1 MINTII
7 SFAIIIA
14 VITVLAVRLCY
25 TKRRAVEGVFDN
37 SEYRLDSAE
46 ESADLYSLLSKSFLS
61 VSMICLT
68 S

>member
-25 TKRRAVEGVFDN
+25 SKRRTVEGVFEN
-37 SEYRLDSAE
+37 SEYRLDSAD
-46 ESADLYSLLSKSFLS
+46 ESADLIYYGNNSFYEL
-61 VSMICLT
+61 VSRT
-68 S
+68 R